1 MSGPILPPLT
11 VTEVDGSPVGRPIT
25 TIKVSNG
32 DLTVSG
38 NIATIDTTGSGGT
51 PGGSDPEGQ
60 FNNAGA
66 FGGDSGFTYNRTT
79 NVATVTGGVVLAG
92 MNIGDTGPTAIRAT
106 TINNNLYFAPEGSGS
121 LILQNNDTGGGT
133 LGDAKFI
140 VMRNANTD
148 EAIFKFQD
156 ATTSESV
163 TLTQVSGS
171 DFQIQNR
178 EDNKDLDLI
187 VGGTG
192 IVEIQNSTA
201 DQTGTLSIRGNGT
214 GDANLQ
220 FSNPTKSVSLLMETN
235 NKITVTS
242 GSNDFV
248 LDVSSASGGITWP
261 DGTTQTSAAS
271 GGTQYAI
278 VPPDVQSGLNA
289 TYGKFAPIQRY
300 STFTTTVVGG
310 GLEERLQI
318 FPFTAPKDGTMA
330 AITLRTTGTTTGKD
344 TCNVAIYSP
353 DSDGLPATRM
363 GYLELDMNGGAGL
376 YSSSSWDSAPTL
388 VGGNTYYYATGS
400 SGGTFMTTIATRSV
414 NDQLSSLG
422 FTHYPGT
429 GYTGFAYDT
438 DHTVPA
444 TIDPS
449 TELIGVQQSIPVF
462 YFLYT

>member
-32 DLTVSG
+32 ELTVSG

-51 PGGSDPEGQ
+51 PGGSDTEVQ

-106 TINNNLYFAPEGSGS
+106 TLNENLYFAPEGSGS

-235 NKITVTS
+235 NKSLLLQV
-242 GSNDFV
+242 
-248 LDVSSASGGITWP
+248 
-261 DGTTQTSAAS
+261 QT
-271 GGTQYAI
+271 I
-278 VPPDVQSGLNA
+278 L
-289 TYGKFAPIQRY
+289 
-300 STFTTTVVGG
+300 
-310 GLEERLQI
+310 
-318 FPFTAPKDGTMA
+318 
-330 AITLRTTGTTTGKD
+330 
-344 TCNVAIYSP
+344 C
-353 DSDGLPATRM
+353 
-363 GYLELDMNGGAGL
+363 
-376 YSSSSWDSAPTL
+376 
-388 VGGNTYYYATGS
+388 
-400 SGGTFMTTIATRSV
+400 
-414 NDQLSSLG
+414 
-422 FTHYPGT
+422 
-429 GYTGFAYDT
+429 
-438 DHTVPA
+438 
-444 TIDPS
+444 
-449 TELIGVQQSIPVF
+449 
-462 YFLYT
+462 